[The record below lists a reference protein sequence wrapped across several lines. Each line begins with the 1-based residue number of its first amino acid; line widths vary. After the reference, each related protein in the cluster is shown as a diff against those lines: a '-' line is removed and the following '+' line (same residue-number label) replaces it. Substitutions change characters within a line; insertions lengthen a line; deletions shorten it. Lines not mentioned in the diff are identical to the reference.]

1 MKICLFDID
10 GTLVNTAG
18 AGKDA
23 MIDSFQSTAGIDVQT
38 TGVRVSGKTDR
49 GIATELFGDAGKQL
63 TEDVWEKFLSS
74 YMAGLARNLPL
85 RQGRVLPGIVELL
98 DQLAERED
106 IALGLLTGNVAQGA
120 YLKLTHYDLMHHFAF
135 GGYGDLHP
143 DRNDVAQAAKDACES
158 HLGQAVAG
166 DQIWVIGDTANDV
179 RCARHIGAKALA
191 VATGVFDRDVLA
203 QSEPDLLMD
212 DLADAAE
219 FLDALAQ

>member
-10 GTLVNTAG
+10 GTLVNTDG

-38 TGVRVSGKTDR
+38 TAVRVSGKTDR
-49 GIATELFGDAGKQL
+49 GIAKELFDAHDKIL
-63 TEDVWEKFLSS
+63 TEEAWEKFLAS

-85 RQGRVLPGIVELL
+85 RQGRVLPGIEALL
-98 DQLAERED
+98 EHLAERD
-106 IALGLLTGNVAQGA
+106 DVIMGLLTGNVAQGA
-120 YLKLTHYDLMHHFAF
+120 YLKLTHYDLMHHFEF

-158 HLGQAVAG
+158 HLGHAVDG

-179 RCARHIGAKALA
+179 RCARAIGAKAVA
-191 VATGVFDRDVLA
+191 VATGVFDREELA
-203 QSEPDLLMD
+203 KSDPDLLFD
-212 DLADAAE
+212 DLADASPL
-219 FLDALAQ
+219 LDALS